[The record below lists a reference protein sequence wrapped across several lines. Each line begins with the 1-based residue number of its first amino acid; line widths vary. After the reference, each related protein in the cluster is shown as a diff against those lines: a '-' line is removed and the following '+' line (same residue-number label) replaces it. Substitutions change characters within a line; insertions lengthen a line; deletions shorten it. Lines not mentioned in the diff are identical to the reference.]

1 MKKYLVLIL
10 LVLFFLLT
18 NINADTGIKIIDT
31 VFLPKEYFVGDKVEL
46 RIKLNIED
54 GYKLELPAV
63 IPESSWV
70 NINSINISGS
80 EKNPELDILFT
91 PFIPGTRSLPPLS
104 CGTISLNS
112 IKIHTSSIID
122 SRDSEFV
129 GIMNQALLPGTK
141 FGLISLI
148 GLLLLGP
155 ILFILLFG
163 PLRGKLINNIKKS
176 ISRRPFRKLH
186 RNLKD
191 LEVQRDGISCRRF
204 YIKLSGFVREY
215 LSKRTDID
223 FITITTSDIV
233 IPLVKILGN
242 RELSEELYKMMKISD
257 NIKFGN
263 FSTTDDQKIAD
274 INLVR
279 KISDF
284 LEIDIKN
291 NNFTRG

>member
-1 MKKYLVLIL
+1 MKKYFIISF

-18 NINADTGIKIIDT
+18 NINADTGIEIIDT

-46 RIKLNIED
+46 RIKLKIED

-80 EKNPELDILFT
+80 EKIPELDILFT

-112 IKIHTSSIID
+112 IKIHTSSLVD
-122 SRDSEFV
+122 SRNSEFV

-163 PLRGKLINNIKKS
+163 PLHGKLINGIRKS
-176 ISRRPFRKLH
+176 ISRRPFRKLY

-191 LEVQRDGISCRRF
+191 LEVQRDGISCRKF

-215 LSKRTDID
+215 LSKRTTID
-223 FITITTSDIV
+223 FITITTSDMG

-242 RELSEELYKMMKISD
+242 RKLSEDLYKMMKLSD
-257 NIKFGN
+257 SIKFGN
-263 FSTTDDQKIAD
+263 LSTTDDQKIAD

-291 NNFTRG
+291 NKFSRG